1 MSMWF
6 VDCCVLVLFTSGK
19 RPCGLQSL
27 LYSGFVCVGKM
38 CMCFAKPVTFW
49 FCSHWENV
57 HVVWKA
63 CCILVLFTSEKR
75 PCGLQSL
82 LCSGFVRIRKTSMW
96 FAKPVVL
103 SGSVRNR
110 KMSCGLQRLL
120 CSVLFAS
127 GKWPCSLQSLDSLHP
142 CLLQSYTILIWNSSN
157 ISLIIV
163 CLLFSFVACSQLS
176 SIYVSNIWCHLIIF
190 LVLLMLWNHHA
201 EPTSTVILQHS
212 NMYNSL

>member
-27 LYSGFVCVGKM
+27 LYSGFVCVGKCACALQSLLRSGFVRIGKM
-38 CMCFAKPVTFW
+38 SMWFEKHVAFW
-49 FCSHWENV
+49 FCSHQKNV
-57 HVVWKA
+57 HVVCKA
-63 CCILVLFTSEKR
+63 CCVLVLFASEKR

-82 LCSGFVRIRKTSMW
+82 LYCLAP
-96 FAKPVVL
+96 FATGKCPVVC
-103 SGSVRNR
+103 
-110 KMSCGLQRLL
+110 KDL